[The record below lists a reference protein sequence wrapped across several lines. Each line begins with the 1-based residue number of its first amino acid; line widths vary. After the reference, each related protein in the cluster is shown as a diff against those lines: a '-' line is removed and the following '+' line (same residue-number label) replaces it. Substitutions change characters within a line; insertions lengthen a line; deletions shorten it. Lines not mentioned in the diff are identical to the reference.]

1 MKKVLI
7 AIAFMSA
14 SAVASPALVYYPQ
27 AQGVQAIYDNV
38 YVGYSAKG
46 IDETTTTARGCGG
59 SVCTDVERDWFNYN
73 VQVGAVSYTD
83 YGVYPFAG
91 LTYSKR
97 NSHEDKF
104 KDGILQQQY
113 DHSDNSV
120 GFEAGIMYE
129 FYPHAIAALKFTTEY
144 EEVQFGLGFRF

>member
-46 IDETTTTARGCGG
+46 VDETNTTSHGCVYGM
-59 SVCTDVERDWFNYN
+59 CTDVEREWFNYN
-73 VQVGAVSYTD
+73 VQVGGVAYTE

-104 KDGILQQQY
+104 QNDVLYKQY
-113 DHSDNSV
+113 DHSNDSI
-120 GFEAGIMYE
+120 GFEAGVMYE
-129 FYPHAIAALKFTTEY
+129 FYPHALAAVKFSTEY